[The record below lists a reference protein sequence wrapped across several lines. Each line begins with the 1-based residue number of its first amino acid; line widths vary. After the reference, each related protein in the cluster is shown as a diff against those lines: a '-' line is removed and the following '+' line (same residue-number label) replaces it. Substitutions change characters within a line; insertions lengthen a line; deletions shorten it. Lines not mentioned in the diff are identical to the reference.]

1 MVGVVAD
8 TATGPALLERG
19 RDLEKLGAALADA
32 RGGEGRIVM
41 IEAPAGLGKTS
52 LIRAA
57 GDLAAEA
64 GYTVLRARA
73 TELERD
79 FAYGCVRR
87 LLEPAV
93 LGREDLFE
101 GAAAMCHRLFEP
113 DSIPRSPQDAESA
126 ATMLHGLYWLVSN
139 LSDVAPVALAVDD
152 LQWADTE
159 SLHFLNYLAPRLDGI
174 PVAVVAGAR
183 SGEGLRPDLARLSA
197 APEATVLRLAPL
209 SDEATAVLCERRLG
223 PGVAPEF
230 ARACREASGGNPF
243 FLEELLREAA
253 QGGLPTD
260 AGATARI
267 RHIGPA
273 TVAQAVLLRL
283 SGRPGAAPALVRAVA
298 VLGDGTTLAEAA
310 ELAGLA
316 ADDSA
321 AAADLLVALEVL
333 RAAGG
338 LEFTHPIVRE
348 AVYADI
354 GAYERAQAHARAAT
368 LLGARGATEERVA
381 AQIAAADPVGDAER
395 VALLRRVAA
404 GALARGAP
412 AAAVTWLRRA
422 LAEPPPPEAHVD
434 VLLELGGAEHR
445 IGAPEAPE
453 HLAAAVDRIEDPQ
466 RLATSV
472 RLLANAL
479 TISGDPDGAVRALD
493 SAIAVVESR
502 DRELALVLE
511 AELATHAQQASPET
525 RAPAAR
531 RLVRH
536 GDLQGATRGE
546 RLVLAS
552 LAFERAKTSESAEE
566 AARRL
571 EEALDGG
578 RLVRELELDIA
589 GPLYDIVIALL
600 HTDALDVAAA
610 SLDEA
615 LDRARATASAPAT
628 AYLTSR
634 RGWIALRRGAIASAE
649 RSARTALELLANH
662 GIRLGVPLATALL
675 VRSLVESGDLDA
687 AEQALRDS
695 GIGDELR
702 PGLTGNFLLEAR
714 ALLRLAQGRPRD
726 GLDDL
731 LEFGRRH
738 EQWGGANPL
747 ASRWGSRAA
756 LALAALDD
764 DAEARRLAAGDL
776 ERAERWGAAT
786 GIGIALHA
794 TALVEGGS
802 RSVELLTRAAGVLE
816 RSPSR
821 LEHARAL
828 VDLGA
833 ALRRANRRAEA
844 RVPLTHGLEIAERCA
859 AGALEER
866 ARTELLASG
875 GRVSDPYLD
884 GANRLT
890 VSERRVAELA
900 AEGRSNPEIAQA
912 LFVTRKT
919 VETHLGSVYRKL
931 DIAGRG
937 ELARALG

>member
-1 MVGVVAD
+1 MR
-8 TATGPALLERG
+8 P
-19 RDLEKLGAALADA
+19 
-32 RGGEGRIVM
+32 
-41 IEAPAGLGKTS
+41 
-52 LIRAA
+52 
-57 GDLAAEA
+57 
-64 GYTVLRARA
+64 
-73 TELERD
+73 
-79 FAYGCVRR
+79 RR
-87 LLEPAV
+87 
-93 LGREDLFE
+93 RT
-101 GAAAMCHRLFEP
+101 C
-113 DSIPRSPQDAESA
+113 SSRS
-126 ATMLHGLYWLVSN
+126 
-139 LSDVAPVALAVDD
+139 
-152 LQWADTE
+152 
-159 SLHFLNYLAPRLDGI
+159 R
-174 PVAVVAGAR
+174 
-183 SGEGLRPDLARLSA
+183 
-197 APEATVLRLAPL
+197 
-209 SDEATAVLCERRLG
+209 C
-223 PGVAPEF
+223 
-230 ARACREASGGNPF
+230 
-243 FLEELLREAA
+243 
-253 QGGLPTD
+253 
-260 AGATARI
+260 
-267 RHIGPA
+267 
-273 TVAQAVLLRL
+273 
-283 SGRPGAAPALVRAVA
+283 SGRQAAWSSPTPSSAKPCTRTSGRTSARRPTPGP
-298 VLGDGTTLAEAA
+298 
-310 ELAGLA
+310 
-316 ADDSA
+316 
-321 AAADLLVALEVL
+321 
-333 RAAGG
+333 
-338 LEFTHPIVRE
+338 P
-348 AVYADI
+348 
-354 GAYERAQAHARAAT
+354 T
-368 LLGARGATEERVA
+368 LLAARGATEERVA
-381 AQIAAADPVGDAER
+381 AQIAAADPVGDPER

-422 LAEPPPPEAHVD
+422 LAEPPPPEAYVD

-479 TISGDPDGAVRALD
+479 TISGDPDGAVRALE

-536 GDLQGATRGE
+536 GDLQGATQGE

-552 LAFERAKTSESAEE
+552 LAFERAKASESAEE
-566 AARRL
+566 AARHL

-615 LDRARATASAPAT
+615 LERARATASAPAT

-649 RSARTALELLANH
+649 RCARTALELLANH

-675 VRSLVESGDLDA
+675 IRSLVESGDLDA
-687 AEQALRDS
+687 AEQALSDS

-726 GLDDL
+726 GLNDL

-747 ASRWGSRAA
+747 ASRWRSRAA

-764 DAEARRLAAGDL
+764 RAEARRMAADDL

-794 TALVEGGS
+794 SGAGRDREPVGRAADAGGRRPGAIALAARARARPRRPRRGAAAREPARRGTRSAHPRPRDRRAAARPARS
-802 RSVELLTRAAGVLE
+802 RSAPAPSCSPRAAA
-816 RSPSR
+816 S
-821 LEHARAL
+821 A
-828 VDLGA
+828 
-833 ALRRANRRAEA
+833 
-844 RVPLTHGLEIAERCA
+844 T
-859 AGALEER
+859 
-866 ARTELLASG
+866 RTSTAPTG
-875 GRVSDPYLD
+875 
-884 GANRLT
+884 
-890 VSERRVAELA
+890 
-900 AEGRSNPEIAQA
+900 
-912 LFVTRKT
+912 
-919 VETHLGSVYRKL
+919 
-931 DIAGRG
+931 
-937 ELARALG
+937 